1 MWGWIKNGRNYMR
14 MRKDRCED
22 ELRME
27 ESMRMRKGE
36 CVNTWRIEET
46 IWEWERTNVWI
57 HKEWK
62 KKYYNE
68 EGWMCEYR
76 KNGWKYMRMR
86 KDECVNTE
94 RIDESIWVG
103 GRMYVRI
110 QEEWMKVYE
119 NVEGRMCDWIY
130 TRTDIIKQI
139 SKTRYHQSQSP
150 PPPPIS
156 HIGSSIFPHLP
167 LFTPSPSML
176 WKARETVPYIFAT
189 QFRYRH

>member
-14 MRKDRCED
+14 MRKDGCED

-94 RIDESIWVG
+94 RIDESRWVG
-103 GRMYVRI
+103 GRMNVWI
-110 QEEWMKVYE
+110 HEEWMKVYE
-119 NVEGRMCDWIY
+119 NEEGRMCEYMKNGWKYMRMRKDECVNTEWMKVYENEEGCMCEYRKNGWKYMRMWKDECVIES
-130 TRTDIIKQI
+130 ILEQI
-139 SKTRYHQSQSP
+139 
-150 PPPPIS
+150 
-156 HIGSSIFPHLP
+156 
-167 LFTPSPSML
+167 
-176 WKARETVPYIFAT
+176 
-189 QFRYRH
+189 